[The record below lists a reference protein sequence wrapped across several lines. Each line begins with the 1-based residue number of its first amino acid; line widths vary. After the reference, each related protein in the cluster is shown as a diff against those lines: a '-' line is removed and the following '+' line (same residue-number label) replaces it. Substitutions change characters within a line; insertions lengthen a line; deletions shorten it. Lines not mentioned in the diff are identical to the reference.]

1 MSGHSK
7 WANIQHR
14 KGRQDARRGKLF
26 SQLIREVT
34 VAARLG
40 GADPAGNPR
49 LRSAIDNALS
59 RNMSKD
65 TIRRAI
71 GRGAEGGDDQDLE
84 EVRYEGYGPGG
95 TALLITC
102 LTDNRNRTVAEL
114 RHALSKHGGNLGE
127 DGSAAY
133 LFSKQGLLCYG
144 EETDEEQLL
153 EQALEAGAED
163 VNSSEQ
169 GGFEVLTGAR
179 DLATVQ
185 QKLQDAGLPAE
196 ESSLIMRPN
205 TTVTVTG
212 AQAEKML
219 HLVAALEEL
228 DDVQQVW
235 CNADIPD
242 QALNDSTGA

>member
-40 GADPAGNPR
+40 GTDPDGNPR
-49 LRSAIDNALS
+49 LRSAIDHALS
-59 RNMSKD
+59 RNMSKE

-71 GRGAEGGDDQDLE
+71 GRAAQGGGDQGLE

-95 TALLITC
+95 AALLITC
-102 LTDNRNRTVAEL
+102 LTDNRNRTAAEL
-114 RHALSKHGGNLGE
+114 RSALGRHGGNLGE
-127 DGSAAY
+127 DGCAAY

-144 EETDEEQLL
+144 KEIDEEQLL

-163 VNSSEQ
+163 VSSNEQ

-179 DLATVQ
+179 ELAAVQ
-185 QKLQDAGLPAE
+185 RKLQDAGLPAE

-205 TTVTVTG
+205 STVTVTG
-212 AQAEKML
+212 AQAERML
-219 HLVAALEEL
+219 HLVTALEEL

-242 QALNDSTGA
+242 QALNNPPGA